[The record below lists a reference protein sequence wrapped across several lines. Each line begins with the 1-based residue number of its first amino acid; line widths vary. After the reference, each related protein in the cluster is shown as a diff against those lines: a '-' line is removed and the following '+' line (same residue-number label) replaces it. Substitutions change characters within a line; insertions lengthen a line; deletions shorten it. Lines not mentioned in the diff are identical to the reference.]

1 MARPATFDKP
11 FVACNMFHMKQR
23 PPELMDVILAVGGL
37 SELSRRLG
45 LTRQA
50 VSHWN
55 KVPFKYLRTISEM
68 TGIPREKLRPDLY
81 G

>member
-1 MARPATFDKP
+1 
-11 FVACNMFHMKQR
+11 MKQR

-45 LTRQA
+45 VTRQA
-50 VSHWN
+50 VSNWN
-55 KVPFKYLRTISEM
+55 KVPFKYIRTISEM

>member
-1 MARPATFDKP
+1 
-11 FVACNMFHMKQR
+11 
-23 PPELMDVILAVGGL
+23 MDVILAVGGL

-45 LTRQA
+45 VTRQA
-50 VSHWN
+50 VSNWN
-55 KVPFKYLRTISEM
+55 KVPFKYIRSISEM